1 MAWKKRLFATIE
13 GECLTINDALDIY
26 QHAPLAMLMRAA
38 HLVRLKKHPA
48 REVSWII
55 DRNVNITN
63 VCMSHCRFCNFCRKN
78 SDEDAY
84 ITSINQYKEKI
95 DVLYEQGGNQLLL
108 QGGMH
113 PDLGIDFY
121 VDIFSHLKNLYP
133 DLKLHA
139 LGPPEIVHIA
149 NIEKMTFKQVLQELQ
164 KAGLD
169 SLPGA
174 GAEIL
179 VDRVRKIVSPAK
191 AMTNEWLEVMHQ
203 AHEIGLTTSA
213 TMMFGHVETI
223 PERIEHLARIRE
235 VQDQKPPG
243 EKGFISFIPWPFQ
256 DENTWLKLK
265 GGVTNSS
272 TAADYL
278 RLIALSRL
286 FLHNVDHIQ
295 ASWLTVGKD
304 IGQLCLYAGADDF
317 GSVMIEENV
326 VSSAGAHFQMGP
338 EEMQSTICEAG
349 FIPVKRNQQFEKQRN
364 QH

>member
-1 MAWKKRLFATIE
+1 MVWKEHLFEAIE
-13 GECLTINDALDIY
+13 GEPLTIKAALDIY

-48 REVSWII
+48 HEVSWII

-63 VCMSHCRFCNFCRKN
+63 VCMSHCHFCNFCRKG
-78 SDEDAY
+78 SDDDAY
-84 ITSINQYKEKI
+84 ITSMNQYKEKI
-95 DVLYEQGGNQLLL
+95 DVLFHKGGDQMLL

-113 PDLGIDFY
+113 PDLGINFY
-121 VDIFSHLKNLYP
+121 VDLFSQLKKLYP

-149 NIEKMTFKQVLQELQ
+149 NIEKMTFKQVLQELI

-191 AMTNEWLEVMHQ
+191 AMTNEWLDVMHQ
-203 AHEIGLTTSA
+203 AHELGLTTSA
-213 TMMFGHVETI
+213 TMMFGHVETV

-235 VQDQKPPG
+235 VQDQRPSG

-256 DENTWLKLK
+256 DEDTWLKLK
-265 GGVTNSS
+265 KGVTNSS
-272 TAADYL
+272 SAGDYL

-286 FLHNVDHIQ
+286 FLHNIEHIQ

-304 IGQLCLYAGADDF
+304 LGQLCLFAGADDF

-338 EEMQSTICEAG
+338 AEMQNTIHDTG
-349 FIPVKRNQQFEKQRN
+349 FIPVRRNQQFEKQ
-364 QH
+364 